1 MRPFRRPAREDVA
14 MTYDLV
20 IRGGTVVD
28 GSGLPRYRGDV
39 AVAGGR
45 IARIGRIRERG
56 REEIDAR
63 DAVVAPGFIDG
74 HTHMDAQV
82 AWDPLGTCSC
92 WHGVT
97 TVVMGNCGFTLAPC
111 RPDER
116 HLVLRNLERA
126 EDIPAE
132 AMRAGIE
139 WSWESYGQYLDAVE
153 RWPKGINYA
162 GYVGHS
168 ALRTYAMGE
177 RAFSE
182 PATAGDLAAMK
193 RELADALGAGAMGF
207 TTSRTRNHET
217 ADRKPVASRIAS
229 WDEVRE
235 LVGVMGDLG
244 AGIFEIAGEDT
255 GRDPDRIRDYLGR
268 LRALAVETG
277 VPVTWGMFSMRAA
290 PGFWRP
296 YFELLDD
303 TAQAGGRMFA
313 QVHSRALS
321 VLLSFETRLPFD
333 RLPEWREVRGLPLDE
348 QRAVLRSA
356 ELRSK
361 LVAAAGDAQ
370 YPRGFGAEARRPDFE
385 WIFLMEDPTGPHR
398 SVAELARERGLD
410 PVAAMLELAIE
421 RDLRAFFVQPLAN
434 ENLDDVLEMMRHPR
448 SVVTFSDSGAHVSQI
463 MDSSLQTH
471 VLAYWVRRRQ
481 ALGLEEAVRML
492 TLEPAAAWGL
502 HDRGLLREGLAA
514 DVIVFDPDR
523 VAPEMPE
530 VVNDL
535 PAGARRLRQKAT
547 GFRASI
553 VNGEV
558 VLRDGSHSGRF
569 PGRLLRGPL
578 ARG

>member
-1 MRPFRRPAREDVA
+1 MS
-14 MTYDLV
+14 YDLV
-20 IRGGTVVD
+20 IRGGTVID
-28 GSGLPRYRGDV
+28 GSGLARYRADV
-39 AVAGGR
+39 GVADGR
-45 IARIGRIRERG
+45 IARIGKIRDRG

-63 DAVVAPGFIDG
+63 EHVVAPGFIDG

-111 RPDER
+111 RPDEQ
-116 HLVLRNLERA
+116 HLVVRNLERA

-132 AMRAGIE
+132 AMQAGIE
-139 WSWESYGQYLDAVE
+139 WSWETYAQYLDAVA

-177 RAFSE
+177 RAFAE
-182 PATAGDLAAMK
+182 PATAEDLAVMK
-193 RELADALGAGAMGF
+193 QELADALAAGAMGF

-217 ADRKPVASRIAS
+217 ADRRPVASRMAP
-229 WDEVRE
+229 WDEVQE
-235 LVGVMGDLG
+235 LVRVMGDLG
-244 AGIFEIAGEDT
+244 GGIFEIAGEDT
-255 GRDPDRIRDYLGR
+255 GRDPDHRRDYLGR
-268 LRALAVETG
+268 LRDLAVETG
-277 VPVTWGMFSMRAA
+277 VPITWGMFSSRLA
-290 PGFWRP
+290 PDFWRP
-296 YFELLDD
+296 YFDLLDE
-303 TAQAGGRMFA
+303 TARAGGRMFA

-333 RLPEWREVRGLPLDE
+333 RLPEWSELRRRPLDE
-348 QRAVLRSA
+348 QRTALRDPDV
-356 ELRSK
+356 RRR
-361 LVAAAGDAQ
+361 LVAAANAAEYG
-370 YPRGFGAEARRPDFE
+370 RGVGAETRRPDYD

-398 SVAELARERGLD
+398 SVSELARARGLD
-410 PVAAMLELAIE
+410 PVEAIIQLAVE
-421 RDLRAFFVQPLAN
+421 RDLRCFFVQPLFN

-471 VLAYWVRRRQ
+471 VLTYWVRQRQ
-481 ALGLEEAVRML
+481 AFSLEEGVRML
-492 TLEPAAAWGL
+492 TLEPASAWGL

-514 DVIVFDPDR
+514 DIIVFDPDR
-523 VAPEMPE
+523 VAPLMPE

-547 GFRASI
+547 GFGASI
-553 VNGEV
+553 VNGQV
-558 VLRDGSHSGRF
+558 VLRDGEHTGAL
-569 PGRLLRGPL
+569 PGRVLRGPL
-578 ARG
+578 ARR

>member
-1 MRPFRRPAREDVA
+1 MS
-14 MTYDLV
+14 YDLV
-20 IRGGTVVD
+20 IRGGTVID
-28 GSGLPRYRGDV
+28 GSGLARYRADV
-39 AVAGGR
+39 GVADGR
-45 IARIGRIRERG
+45 IARIGKIRDRG

-63 DAVVAPGFIDG
+63 EHVVAPGFIDG

-111 RPDER
+111 RPDEQ
-116 HLVLRNLERA
+116 HLVVRNLERA

-132 AMRAGIE
+132 AMQAGIE
-139 WSWESYGQYLDAVE
+139 WSWETYAQYLDAVA

-177 RAFSE
+177 RAFAE
-182 PATAGDLAAMK
+182 PATAEDLAVMK
-193 RELADALGAGAMGF
+193 QELADALAAGAMGF

-217 ADRKPVASRIAS
+217 ADRRPVASRMAP
-229 WDEVRE
+229 WDEVQE
-235 LVGVMGDLG
+235 LVRVMGDLG
-244 AGIFEIAGEDT
+244 GGIFEIAGEDT
-255 GRDPDRIRDYLGR
+255 GRDPDHRRDYLGR
-268 LRALAVETG
+268 LRDLAVETG
-277 VPVTWGMFSMRAA
+277 VPITWGMFSSRLA
-290 PGFWRP
+290 PDFWRP
-296 YFELLDD
+296 YFDLLDE
-303 TAQAGGRMFA
+303 TARAGGRMFA

-333 RLPEWREVRGLPLDE
+333 RLPEWRELRRRPLDE
-348 QRAVLRSA
+348 QRTALRDPDV
-356 ELRSK
+356 RRR
-361 LVAAAGDAQ
+361 LVAAANAAEYG
-370 YPRGFGAEARRPDFE
+370 RGVGAETRRPDYD

-398 SVAELARERGLD
+398 SVSELARARGLD
-410 PVAAMLELAIE
+410 PVEAIIQLAVE
-421 RDLRAFFVQPLAN
+421 RDLRCFFVQPLFN

-471 VLAYWVRRRQ
+471 VLTYWVRQRQ
-481 ALGLEEAVRML
+481 AFSLEEGVRML
-492 TLEPAAAWGL
+492 TLEPASAWGL

-514 DVIVFDPDR
+514 DIIVFDPDR
-523 VAPEMPE
+523 VAPLMPE

-547 GFRASI
+547 GFGASV
-553 VNGEV
+553 VNGQV
-558 VLRDGSHSGRF
+558 VLRDGEHTGAL
-569 PGRLLRGPL
+569 PGRVLRGPL
-578 ARG
+578 ARR

>member
-1 MRPFRRPAREDVA
+1 

-20 IRGGTVVD
+20 IRGGTVID
-28 GSGLPRYRGDV
+28 GSGLARYRADV
-39 AVAGGR
+39 GVAAGR
-45 IARIGRIRERG
+45 IARIGKIRERG
-56 REEIDAR
+56 GEEIDAR
-63 DAVVAPGFIDG
+63 GHVVAPGFIDG

-111 RPDER
+111 RPDET

-132 AMRAGIE
+132 AMQAGIE
-139 WSWESYGQYLDAVE
+139 WSWETYGQYLDAVA

-182 PATAGDLAAMK
+182 PATAQDLALMK
-193 RELADALGAGAMGF
+193 QELADALAAGAMGF

-217 ADRKPVASRIAS
+217 ADRRPVASRVAP

-235 LVGVMGDLG
+235 LVRVMGDLG
-244 AGIFEIAGEDT
+244 GGIFEIAGEDT
-255 GRDPDRIRDYLGR
+255 GRDPDHRRDYLGR
-268 LRALAVETG
+268 LRDLALETG
-277 VPVTWGMFSMRAA
+277 VPITWGMFSSRLA
-290 PGFWRP
+290 PDLWLP
-296 YFELLDD
+296 YFALLEE

-321 VLLSFETRLPFD
+321 VLFSFETRLPFD
-333 RLPEWREVRGLPLDE
+333 RLPEWRELRRRPFDE
-348 QRAVLRSA
+348 QRTALRDP
-356 ELRSK
+356 EVRRR
-361 LVAAAGDAQ
+361 LVAAANAAEYG
-370 YPRGFGAEARRPDFE
+370 RGVGAEARRPDYD
-385 WIFLMEDPTGPHR
+385 WTFLMEDPTGPHR
-398 SVAELARERGLD
+398 SMAELARARGLD
-410 PVAAMLELAIE
+410 PVEAIIDIAVE
-421 RDLRAFFVQPLAN
+421 RDLRCFFVQPLFN

-471 VLAYWVRRRQ
+471 VLAYWVRQRQ
-481 ALGLEEAVRML
+481 ALSLEEGVRML

-523 VAPEMPE
+523 VAPLMPE
-530 VVNDL
+530 VVDDL

-547 GFRASI
+547 GFHASV
-553 VNGEV
+553 VNGQV
-558 VLRDGSHSGRF
+558 MLRDGEHTGAL
-569 PGRLLRGPL
+569 PGRVLRGPL
-578 ARG
+578 ARR

>member
-1 MRPFRRPAREDVA
+1 MS
-14 MTYDLV
+14 YDLV
-20 IRGGTVVD
+20 IRGGTVID
-28 GSGLPRYRGDV
+28 GSGLARYRADV
-39 AVAGGR
+39 GVADGR
-45 IARIGRIRERG
+45 IARIGKIRDRG

-63 DAVVAPGFIDG
+63 EHVVAPGFIDG

-111 RPDER
+111 RPDET

-132 AMRAGIE
+132 AMQAGIE
-139 WSWESYGQYLDAVE
+139 WSWETYAQYLDAVA

-177 RAFSE
+177 RAFAE
-182 PATAGDLAAMK
+182 PATAEDLAVMK
-193 RELADALGAGAMGF
+193 QELADALAAGAMGF

-217 ADRKPVASRIAS
+217 ADRRPVASRMAP
-229 WDEVRE
+229 WDEVQE
-235 LVGVMGDLG
+235 LVRVMGDLG
-244 AGIFEIAGEDT
+244 GGIFEIAGEDT
-255 GRDPDRIRDYLGR
+255 GRDPDHRRDYLGR
-268 LRALAVETG
+268 LRDLAVETG
-277 VPVTWGMFSMRAA
+277 VPITWGMFSSRLA
-290 PGFWRP
+290 PDFWRP
-296 YFELLDD
+296 YFDLLDE
-303 TAQAGGRMFA
+303 TARAGGRMFA

-333 RLPEWREVRGLPLDE
+333 RLPEWRELRRRPLDE
-348 QRAVLRSA
+348 QRTALRDPDV
-356 ELRSK
+356 RRR
-361 LVAAAGDAQ
+361 LVAAANAAEYG
-370 YPRGFGAEARRPDFE
+370 RGVGAETRRPDYD

-398 SVAELARERGLD
+398 SVSELARARGLD
-410 PVAAMLELAIE
+410 PVEAIIQLAVE
-421 RDLRAFFVQPLAN
+421 RDLRCFFVQPLFN

-471 VLAYWVRRRQ
+471 VLTYWVRQRQ
-481 ALGLEEAVRML
+481 AFSLEEGVRML
-492 TLEPAAAWGL
+492 TLEPASAWGL

-514 DVIVFDPDR
+514 DIIVFDPDR
-523 VAPEMPE
+523 VAPLMPE

-547 GFRASI
+547 GFGASV
-553 VNGEV
+553 VNGQV
-558 VLRDGSHSGRF
+558 VLRDGEHTGAL
-569 PGRLLRGPL
+569 PGRVLRGPL
-578 ARG
+578 ARR

>member
-1 MRPFRRPAREDVA
+1 

-20 IRGGTVVD
+20 IRGGTVID
-28 GSGLPRYRGDV
+28 GSGLPRYRADV
-39 AVAGGR
+39 GVAGGR
-45 IARIGRIRERG
+45 IARIGTIRDGG

-63 DAVVAPGFIDG
+63 DRVVAPGFIDG

-111 RPDER
+111 RIGEE
-116 HLVLRNLERA
+116 HLVVRNLERA
-126 EDIPAE
+126 EDISPE
-132 AMRAGIE
+132 AMQAGIE
-139 WSWESYGQYLDAVE
+139 WSWETYAEYLDAVA

-182 PATAGDLAAMK
+182 PATAEDLAVMK
-193 RELADALGAGAMGF
+193 QELADALAAGAMGF

-217 ADRKPVASRIAS
+217 ADRRPVASRVAG
-229 WDEVRE
+229 WDEVQA
-235 LVGVMGDLG
+235 LVRVMGDLG
-244 AGIFEIAGEDT
+244 GGIFEIAGEDT
-255 GRDPDRIRDYLGR
+255 GRDPDLRRDYLGR
-268 LRALAVETG
+268 LRDLAVETG
-277 VPVTWGMFSMRAA
+277 VPVTWGMFSSRMA
-290 PGFWRP
+290 PDFWRP
-296 YFELLDD
+296 YFDLLEE
-303 TAQAGGRMFA
+303 TARAGGRMFA

-333 RLPEWREVRGLPLDE
+333 RLPEWRELRQRPLDD
-348 QRAVLRSA
+348 QRAALRNPDV
-356 ELRSK
+356 RK
-361 LVAAAGDAQ
+361 RLVAAANAAEYG
-370 YPRGFGAEARRPDFE
+370 RGVGAEGRRPDYD

-398 SVAELARERGLD
+398 SLSELARQRGLD
-410 PVAAMLELAIE
+410 PVEAMIQLAVE
-421 RDLRAFFVQPLAN
+421 RDLRCFFVQPLFN

-471 VLAYWVRRRQ
+471 VLAYWVRQRR
-481 ALGLEEAVRML
+481 AFSLEEGVRML
-492 TLEPAAAWGL
+492 TLEPASAWGL

-523 VAPEMPE
+523 VAPLMPE

-547 GFRASI
+547 GFGASI
-553 VNGEV
+553 VNGQV
-558 VLRDGSHSGRF
+558 VLRDGEHTGAL
-569 PGRLLRGPL
+569 PGLVLRGPL
-578 ARG
+578 ARR